1 MATVNVASNAF
12 LIRKTQNKRELS
24 RKVLSRN
31 ARKGDRC
38 AELCH
43 GGVGSFHA
51 ACPVGSF
58 SRPCHPYS
66 ASALIPNRRCRSG
79 LLHQL
84 QCLPLLLLRVP
95 FPHSESLP
103 TGFILSSSPC
113 ILKLNFYDSALPFRP
128 KTSFFTCLLVLL
140 IDHSPPLYS
149 GISQNHSTTA
159 FHSTFSRLLS
169 SLLRG
174 PLSP

>member
-1 MATVNVASNAF
+1 MATVYVASNAF
-12 LIRKTQNKRELS
+12 LIRKAQNKMELS

-31 ARKGDRC
+31 ARKGYRC
-38 AELCH
+38 AGLCH

-66 ASALIPNRRCRSG
+66 VSASIPNRRCRSG
-79 LLHQL
+79 LRYSSFVYRFPIRSPS
-84 QCLPLLLLRVP
+84 PLI
-95 FPHSESLP
+95 F
-103 TGFILSSSPC
+103 LSSPPC
-113 ILKLNFYDSALPFRP
+113 ILKLNFYNSSLPFRP
-128 KTSFFTCLLVLL
+128 KTSFFTCSLVLL

-159 FHSTFSRLLS
+159 FHSTFSRRLL